1 MQLKYAALSIALAF
15 APACHKADPAEKSVQ
30 MMEDLGDAADKANG
44 DCTKLADSVKTI
56 AAKYQGDVAEMKA
69 LDAKMKNDKDAQKA
83 LEEKYASRLEKAM
96 PKLMKLLKCADDA
109 TFKAAA
115 APLEGLY

>member
-1 MQLKYAALSIALAF
+1 MKIQSAALCIALAF

-44 DCTKLADSVKTI
+44 DCAKLADLVKSI
-56 AAKYQGDVAEMKA
+56 AAKYQGDLAAMKA
-69 LDAKMKNDKDAQKA
+69 LDEKTKTDKDAQKA
-83 LEEKYASRLEKAM
+83 LEEKYSGRLEKAM

-115 APLEGLY
+115 APLDGLY